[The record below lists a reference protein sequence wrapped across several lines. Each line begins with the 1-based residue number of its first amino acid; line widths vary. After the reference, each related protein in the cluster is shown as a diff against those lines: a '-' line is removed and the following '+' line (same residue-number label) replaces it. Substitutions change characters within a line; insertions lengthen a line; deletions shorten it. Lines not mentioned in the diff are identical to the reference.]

1 MSAARPESGAAV
13 LRDARA
19 ALQRGDAAAA
29 EARCRD
35 ALALGQDGAAVWT
48 LLAIAL
54 RPRDAGAAE
63 AALLRALE
71 RDPRFVDAHFHLG
84 NLRREQ
90 RRFADAVHAYEQA
103 LLLVPGHASLLNNL
117 GLALEGSGEHP
128 RAETCYREA
137 LRGQPDHRQ
146 AMGNLAHLLCRNREY
161 AEALRYCDQYLSTFA
176 DADATVWV
184 DHGICVLH
192 HLHDERR
199 AEASFRRAVLL
210 APDDAPSRVNLG
222 SALIDRGDFVAAA
235 DVLARAV
242 DPGPLWLFASSLLA
256 LSRQH
261 LCAWDGLGA
270 LHAQIAE
277 RIAQSAPAECLANP
291 LATLSMPIPAPGQR
305 RVAEAWSH
313 FLLPS
318 PPPART
324 PPVARRRAPRLRLGY
339 VSSDFRNH
347 AISYLLCEVWERH
360 DRTRFETTA
369 YCIGP
374 REESPL
380 RNRIER
386 AFDRFHDAVDDTPER
401 TAQRIRDDGIDV
413 LVDLNGHT
421 RGARSEIFAM
431 RPASVQLSWLGYLG
445 TQGAPWIDYIVT
457 DRFAAPEAL
466 QPAFMERFLYLPDCY
481 CPSDTRREIAPLPAS
496 RADAGLPE
504 QGFVFCCFNNT
515 YKILPAVFD
524 IWMRLLGGVPGSV
537 LWMSPGE
544 ATAMANLRREASA
557 RGVAA
562 DRLVFAPHVPISE
575 HLARH
580 VRADLFLDTSPHN
593 AGTTAND
600 ALMMGVPVLTC
611 AGQTMASRVAGSQLH
626 AVGLPE
632 LVTENL
638 QQYEARALALARD
651 ASGAR
656 ILRKRLAANRHTT
669 ALFDMA
675 RFTQCLEAALVSI
688 AV

>member
-1 MSAARPESGAAV
+1 MTDARSESGAAV

-19 ALQRGDAAAA
+19 ALQRGDAIAA
-29 EARCRD
+29 EARCRA
-35 ALALGQDGAAVWT
+35 ALALGQDDAAVWT
-48 LLAIAL
+48 LLAVAL

-63 AALLRALE
+63 AALLRALK

-90 RRFADAVHAYEQA
+90 RRFAEAANAYEQA
-103 LLLVPGHASLLNNL
+103 LLLAPGHASLLNNL
-117 GLALEGSGEHP
+117 GLALEGSGAHA

-137 LRGQPDHRQ
+137 LRGQPDHQQ

-161 AEALRYCDQYLSTFA
+161 AEALRYCDLYLSTFA

-192 HLHDERR
+192 HLHDDRR

-210 APDDAPSRVNLG
+210 APDDAPSLVNLG
-222 SALIDRGDFVAAA
+222 SALIDRGEFVAAA

-242 DPGPLWLFASSLLA
+242 DRGSMWLYASSLLA

-261 LCAWDGLGA
+261 LCAWDDLDV
-270 LHAQIAE
+270 LHARIAE
-277 RIAQSAPAECLANP
+277 WIAQSAPAECLANP
-291 LATLSMPIPAPGQR
+291 LATLSMPIPPSGQR
-305 RVAEAWSH
+305 RVAEAWTRFS
-313 FLLPS
+313 LPS
-318 PPPART
+318 PPPA
-324 PPVARRRAPRLRLGY
+324 PIAPAARRRPPKLRLGY

-347 AISYLLCEVWERH
+347 AIAYLLCEVWERH

-374 REESPL
+374 REDSPL
-380 RNRIER
+380 RARIER
-386 AFDRFHDAVDDTPER
+386 AFDRFRDAVDDTPAR

-431 RPASVQLSWLGYLG
+431 QPASVQLSWLGYLG

-466 QPAFMERFLYLPDCY
+466 QPAFTERFLYLPDCY
-481 CPSDTRREIAPLPAS
+481 CPSDTRREIAPLAGS
-496 RADAGLPE
+496 RADAGLPAE
-504 QGFVFCCFNNT
+504 GFVFCCFNNT

-524 IWMRLLGGVPGSV
+524 IWMRLLDRIPGSV
-537 LWMSPGE
+537 LWLSPGE
-544 ATAMANLRREASA
+544 AAMANLRREAWA

-562 DRLVFAPHVPISE
+562 HRLVFAPHVPLAE

-580 VRADLFLDTSPHN
+580 VHADLFLDTMPHN

-600 ALMMGVPVLTC
+600 ALLMGVPVLTC
-611 AGQTMASRVAGSQLH
+611 TGQTMASRVAGSQLH

-632 LVTENL
+632 LATGSL
-638 QQYEARALALARD
+638 QEYEEHALALARD
-651 ASGAR
+651 TWRATK
-656 ILRKRLAANRHTT
+656 LRERLAANRHTT

-675 RFTQCLEAALVSI
+675 RFTQNLEAALVSI
-688 AV
+688 AG